1 MRAGLNM
8 LRYLNRLFL
17 TVLVPL
23 CVFACPGFALADE
36 PTTLPDGTVVPAS
49 NTPSPSS
56 SGATAASLV
65 KPGELGQANANAMAK
80 LNAMFAAVVS
90 AAADASQSISQ
101 ESDKFASG
109 LAVITIALAA
119 IRFAATKDP
128 VMAWVALFEELGML
142 GIFASFYI
150 GYATWVPS
158 FYKWF
163 VTLSSEIAGG
173 TNMGSSVSIIGN
185 AASQLFDSVI
195 KAFKGA
201 AWTEYISV
209 LIGVIPL
216 LLAWLVLS
224 ITAVV
229 FVFYINVGQLQFACG
244 AVMGQIAFA
253 LGFSSFTRSYFK
265 SWLDFMITAGMYM
278 VVAAIMMKLVTGSLV
293 NAVQLATTAGLT
305 TSLSAGYVFDLA
317 FFVFL
322 VSFEIPKIAGMFGGG
337 TGATGGALAK
347 LAKPLL

>member
-1 MRAGLNM
+1 M

-23 CVFACPGFALADE
+23 CMFACPGSAIADE

-80 LNAMFAAVVS
+80 LNAMFASVVS

-109 LAVITIALAA
+109 LAVITIVLAA

-128 VMAWVALFEELGML
+128 IMAWVALFEELGML

-150 GYATWVPS
+150 GYATWVPFS
-158 FYKWF
+158 YKWF

-278 VVAAIMMKLVTGSLV
+278 VVAAIMMKLVTGTLV
-293 NAVQLATTAGLT
+293 NAVKDAASAGLT

>member
-1 MRAGLNM
+1 M
-8 LRYLNRLFL
+8 LRYLNRIFL
-17 TVLVPL
+17 TLLVPL
-23 CVFACPGFALADE
+23 CVLACPRVAFADD

-49 NTPSPSS
+49 NVPSPSTS
-56 SGATAASLV
+56 AVSAASLV
-65 KPGELGQANANAMAK
+65 KPGELGKGASKAITTIT
-80 LNAMFAAVVS
+80 AMFASVVS
-90 AAADASQSISQ
+90 TAADVSRSISQ

-109 LAVITIALAA
+109 LAVLTIVLAA

-163 VTLSSEIAGG
+163 QTLSSEIAGG
-173 TNMGSSVSIIGN
+173 TNMGSSLSIIGN
-185 AASQLFDSVI
+185 AASQLFDSVVL
-195 KAFKGA
+195 AFKGA
-201 AWTEYISV
+201 GWTEYISV
-209 LIGVIPL
+209 LVGVVPL
-216 LLAWLVLS
+216 LAAYLLLS
-224 ITAVV
+224 VTAVV
-229 FVFYINVGQLQFACG
+229 FLFFINVGQLQFACG

-265 SWLDFMITAGMYM
+265 SWLDFMISAGMYM
-278 VVAAIMMKLVTGSLV
+278 VVAAIMMKLVTGTLV
-293 NAVQLATTAGLT
+293 NAVHDAAAAGLST
-305 TSLSAGYVFDLA
+305 ALSAGYVFDLA
-317 FFVFL
+317 VFVFL

-337 TGATGGALAK
+337 TGVTGGALAK

>member
-1 MRAGLNM
+1 M
-8 LRYLNRLFL
+8 LRNLSRMFL

-23 CVFACPGFALADE
+23 CVFACPRIALADNV
-36 PTTLPDGTVVPAS
+36 TTLPDGTVVPAS
-49 NTPSPSS
+49 STPGPST

-65 KPGELGQANANAMAK
+65 KPGEIGKGTANAMTK
-80 LNAMFAAVVS
+80 INSMFASVIS
-90 AAADASQSISQ
+90 AAADASKSISQ

-109 LAVITIALAA
+109 LAVLTIVLAA

-128 VMAWVALFEELGML
+128 VLAWVALFEELGML

-163 VTLSSEIAGG
+163 QTLSSDIAGG
-173 TNMGSSVSIIGN
+173 TNMGSSLSIIGN
-185 AASQLFDSVI
+185 AASQLFDSVVG
-195 KAFKGA
+195 AFKGA
-201 AWTEYISV
+201 GWTEYISV
-209 LIGVIPL
+209 LIGVVPL
-216 LLAWLVLS
+216 LGAWLLLS
-224 ITAVV
+224 ITSVV
-229 FVFYINVGQLQFACG
+229 FVFFINVGQLQFACG

-265 SWLDFMITAGMYM
+265 SWLDFMINAGMYM
-278 VVAAIMMKLVTGSLV
+278 VVAAIMMKLVTGTLV
-293 NAVQLATTAGLT
+293 NAVKDATDAGLT
-305 TSLSAGYVFDLA
+305 TALSAGYVFDLT

-347 LAKPLL
+347 LAKAI